1 MIRILQHGRDGPQLA
16 AAICRMAHHAHA
28 LLWEH
33 KVVTPMSR
41 VKQLAS
47 ALQAK
52 AHCLKG
58 LSGVLGQATLTMNPE
73 LG

>member
-1 MIRILQHGRDGPQLA
+1 
-16 AAICRMAHHAHA
+16 
-28 LLWEH
+28 
-33 KVVTPMSR
+33 MSR